1 MIAPENVKAWFSFHY
16 AAAIKKLWSPQRAP
30 YCAGNTKKYCGPY
43 KAAGARPEKNK
54 KNKRPRLKRK
64 ADKGIMWN
72 IKFKKR
78 KKEGKSVC
86 GKGDRRGRGVR
97 QSVYLEAKVW
107 GGKALYWHALVWA
120 RLDGCIL
127 DKIPW
132 ASVSRASWAGRGG
145 QSCSIQLRIL
155 DITVLVA
162 RVLET
167 REGEMRVRKWGSQK
181 KKKKD
186 MRVRK
191 TDWQSD

>member
-1 MIAPENVKAWFSFHY
+1 M
-16 AAAIKKLWSPQRAP
+16 
-30 YCAGNTKKYCGPY
+30 
-43 KAAGARPEKNK
+43 RPDEKNK
-54 KNKRPRLKRK
+54 TKKQVATTQEEGKQRNHVEH
-64 ADKGIMWN
+64 
-72 IKFKKR
+72 KKR

-86 GKGDRRGRGVR
+86 EKGDRRGRGVR

-181 KKKKD
+181 RKKKKERYESEKD
-186 MRVRK
+186 RLTVWLR
-191 TDWQSD
+191 